1 MRPRAMPSLEKSP
14 ITIPSDVPSPDRLP
28 VVETP
33 RHEKDD
39 TQDQHGN
46 HASGQKTAAVT
57 SHEIHHVGSR
67 KWLIVR
73 PKRIAG
79 TPSSNRAVAREPNSV
94 VSRLLPVQAISAR
107 ERRKC
112 YGEVLTTAIGVRP
125 RGFGPTKTHF

>member
-1 MRPRAMPSLEKSP
+1 MC
-14 ITIPSDVPSPDRLP
+14 DVVLTL
-28 VVETP
+28 VETSC
-33 RHEKDD
+33 HEKDD

-79 TPSSNRAVAREPNSV
+79 ASSSNRAGAKEPSSV
-94 VSRLLPVQAISAR
+94 VSRLLPAQALGAFR
-107 ERRKC
+107 QRRKC
-112 YGEVLTTAIGVRP
+112 YGEVLTTAIGFRP
-125 RGFGPTKTHF
+125 RGFGATKTHFR

>member
-1 MRPRAMPSLEKSP
+1 MAKGEEHANEGANESWTLGPGPNDASYVANRFTLGVL
-14 ITIPSDVPSPDRLP
+14 TL
-28 VVETP
+28 VETS
-33 RHEKDD
+33 RHKKDG

-94 VSRLLPVQAISAR
+94 VSRLLPVQAIS
-107 ERRKC
+107 
-112 YGEVLTTAIGVRP
+112 
-125 RGFGPTKTHF
+125 